1 MEPDLC
7 YYFFFFSIKPCW
19 HEAYS
24 RDVKAIYEQLQM
36 NILCST
42 RLFPPVTDKQ
52 RFLWV
57 FQGSPNFSWWQ
68 DIKSPVTCPLFLSG
82 VLTGFRSHGLVL
94 LLTDWQLLPLPC
106 CQPQEHTSLASDCQ
120 NSPPFT
126 GPLPLWCLCICFLVK
141 TKQIWILNS
150 LQYHQWNI
158 TDVVHPK
165 NVFYQVQFSSVA
177 QSCLTLFDPMDCSM
191 PGFPVHH

>member
-1 MEPDLC
+1 MHTHGKEKYKRGFLRVLIERLC
-7 YYFFFFSIKPCW
+7 LFKRWQYILLQTDGTRFVLLFFFFSIKPCW

-106 CQPQEHTSLASDCQ
+106 RQPQEHTSLASDCQ

-126 GPLPLWCLCICFLVK
+126 GPLPLWCLCICFLVN
-141 TKQIWILNS
+141 IL
-150 LQYHQWNI
+150 
-158 TDVVHPK
+158 
-165 NVFYQVQFSSVA
+165 
-177 QSCLTLFDPMDCSM
+177 
-191 PGFPVHH
+191 FPFAS